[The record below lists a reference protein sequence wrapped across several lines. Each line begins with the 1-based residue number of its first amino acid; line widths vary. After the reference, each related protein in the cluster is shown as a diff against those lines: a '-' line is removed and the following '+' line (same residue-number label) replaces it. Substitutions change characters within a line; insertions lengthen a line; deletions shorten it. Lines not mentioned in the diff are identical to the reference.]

1 MTATT
6 ADGDLMNRKTR
17 ENAVFQGMGWMIGSV
32 SLLFLISAGLELFVR
47 QTFRQASVAT
57 ILLALSLAR
66 WSYVLGSGGLIFLT
80 VWWLLKWRS
89 VRIQRAVMREHPPA
103 EPSRRPVEIPV
114 LEDPQFLGR
123 RSHCK
128 P

>member
-1 MTATT
+1 
-6 ADGDLMNRKTR
+6 MNRKTR
-17 ENAVFQGMGWMIGSV
+17 ENGVFQGMGWMIGSV
-32 SLLFLISAGLELFVR
+32 SMLFLISAGLELFVR

-80 VWWLLKWRS
+80 VLWLVKWRS
-89 VRIQRAVMREHPPA
+89 LRIQRGVMREYPPT
-103 EPSRRPVEIPV
+103 EPSRRPVENPV
-114 LEDPQFLGR
+114 LADPQFLGR

-128 P
+128 L

>member
-1 MTATT
+1 MTTMT

-17 ENAVFQGMGWMIGSV
+17 ENGLFQGMGWMIGTV

-66 WSYVLGSGGLIFLT
+66 WFYVLGSGGLIFLT

-89 VRIQRAVMREHPPA
+89 LRIQRAVMREQPPA
-103 EPSRRPVEIPV
+103 EPSLRPVENPV
-114 LEDPQFLGR
+114 LADPQFLGR
-123 RSHCK
+123 RSHCEL
-128 P
+128 

>member
-1 MTATT
+1 MTEAT
-6 ADGDLMNRKTR
+6 ADGDLMNGKTR
-17 ENAVFQGMGWMIGSV
+17 ENGVFQGMGWMIGSV

-80 VWWLLKWRS
+80 MCWLLKWRS
-89 VRIQRAVMREHPPA
+89 LRIQRAVMRAHPPA
-103 EPSRRPVEIPV
+103 EPSRRPVENPV
-114 LEDPQFLGR
+114 LADAQFLGR

-128 P
+128 L

>member
-17 ENAVFQGMGWMIGSV
+17 ENGVFQGMGWMIGSV
-32 SLLFLISAGLELFVR
+32 SLLFFISAGLELFVR

-89 VRIQRAVMREHPPA
+89 VQIQRAVMREHPAA
-103 EPSRRPVEIPV
+103 EPSRRPVENPV
-114 LEDPQFLGR
+114 LAAPRFLGR

-128 P
+128 L

>member
-1 MTATT
+1 MIAAS

-17 ENAVFQGMGWMIGSV
+17 ENGVFQGMGWMIGKV
-32 SLLFLISAGLELFVR
+32 SLLFLISVGLELFVR
-47 QTFRQASVAT
+47 QTFRQASIAT

-89 VRIQRAVMREHPPA
+89 LRIQRTVMNEYPPA
-103 EPSRRPVEIPV
+103 EPSRRSVEIPV
-114 LEDPQFLGR
+114 LADPQFLGR

>member
-6 ADGDLMNRKTR
+6 AQGDRMNRKTR
-17 ENAVFQGMGWMIGSV
+17 GHGLFQGMGWMIGTV

-47 QTFRQASVAT
+47 QMFRQASVAT

-89 VRIQRAVMREHPPA
+89 LRIQRAVMREYPPT
-103 EPSRRPVEIPV
+103 EPGRRPVENPV
-114 LEDPQFLGR
+114 LADPQFLGQ

>member
-1 MTATT
+1 MTTTT

-17 ENAVFQGMGWMIGSV
+17 GIGAFQGLGWMVGTV

-66 WSYVLGSGGLIFLT
+66 WSYVLGLGGLIFLT
-80 VWWLLKWRS
+80 VWCLLKWRS
-89 VRIQRAVMREHPPA
+89 LRIQRGVMREQPPA
-103 EPSRRPVEIPV
+103 EPSLRPVENPV
-114 LEDPQFLGR
+114 LADPQFLGR
-123 RSHCK
+123 RSHCE

>member
-17 ENAVFQGMGWMIGSV
+17 ENGVFQGMGWMVGTV

-80 VWWLLKWRS
+80 LWWLLKWRS
-89 VRIQRAVMREHPPA
+89 LRIQRAVMREQPPA
-103 EPSRRPVEIPV
+103 KPSRRPVETPV
-114 LEDPQFLGR
+114 LADPQFLGQ

-128 P
+128 L

>member
-17 ENAVFQGMGWMIGSV
+17 ENGVFQGMGWMIGSV
-32 SLLFLISAGLELFVR
+32 SLLFPISAGLELFVR

-89 VRIQRAVMREHPPA
+89 VRIKRAVMREHPTA
-103 EPSRRPVEIPV
+103 EPSRRPVEISV
-114 LEDPQFLGR
+114 LADPQFLGR

-128 P
+128 L

>member
-17 ENAVFQGMGWMIGSV
+17 ENGLFQGMGWMIGTV

-80 VWWLLKWRS
+80 LWWLLKWRS
-89 VRIQRAVMREHPPA
+89 LRIQRAVMREQPPA
-103 EPSRRPVEIPV
+103 EPNRRPVENPV
-114 LEDPQFLGR
+114 LADPQFLGR